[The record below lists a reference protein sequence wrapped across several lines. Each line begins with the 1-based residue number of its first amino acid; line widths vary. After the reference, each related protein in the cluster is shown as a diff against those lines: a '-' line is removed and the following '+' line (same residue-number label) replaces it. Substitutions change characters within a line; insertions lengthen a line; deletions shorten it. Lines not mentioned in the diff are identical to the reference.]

1 MPDLLGPN
9 PWRPE
14 GWVNTEDL
22 PEDGPLDG
30 LDDCG
35 IYEAGADAMLEALK
49 AGGVKVSCRTADC
62 GTAECSLCPIHP
74 NRSHVDDDVMG
85 WLIFIPEAQ
94 P

>member
-14 GWVNTEDL
+14 GWVNPEDL

-49 AGGVKVSCRTADC
+49 AGGVRADARELCRDSNYCRNTQC
-62 GTAECSLCPIHP
+62 MNCPFNGTGP
-74 NRSHVDDDVMG
+74 G
-85 WLIFIPEAQ
+85 TLIFIPEAQ
-94 P
+94 E